1 MTELNEKQL
10 QILQVAERLFAE
22 KGFDGT
28 SVRDIAREAKIN
40 IAMVSYYFGSKD
52 KMLEALILWR
62 TSDMWLQLENLLK
75 MDADPWEKLEKL
87 IDLYINRVRKN
98 HCIYRIIHFE
108 LANTQRSI
116 KIEEFN
122 EVKKRNLNM
131 IRQIVEEGQKSGQF
145 KQDIVVELLPA
156 TVLGIYFQFYN
167 TRLFYQGVLNLKTDE
182 DFEHYVQN
190 NLIPYIKQVIKALL
204 KNENQ

>member
-1 MTELNEKQL
+1 MTDLNEKQH

-62 TSDMWLQLENLLK
+62 TSDMRLQLQNLLELNVN
-75 MDADPWEKLEKL
+75 PWEKLEKL
-87 IDLYINRVRKN
+87 IDLYIYRVRKN

-122 EVKKRNLNM
+122 EVKRRNLEM
-131 IRQIVEEGQKSGQF
+131 IRQIVEEGQKAGEF
-145 KQDIVVELLPA
+145 KKDIIVELLPT

-167 TRLFYQGVLNLKTDE
+167 TRLYYKGILNLNTDQ
-182 DFEHYVQN
+182 DFEDYVEN

-204 KNENQ
+204 KNEN

>member
-28 SVRDIAREAKIN
+28 SVRDIAREASIN

-62 TSDMWLQLENLLK
+62 TSDMRLQLETLLK
-75 MDADPWEKLEKL
+75 LDADPWEKLEKL
-87 IDLYINRVRKN
+87 IELYINRVRRN

-122 EVKKRNLNM
+122 EVKKRNLGM
-131 IRQIVEEGQKSGQF
+131 IRQIVEEGQQSGQF
-145 KQDIVVELLPA
+145 RKDIIVELLPA
-156 TVLGIYFQFYN
+156 TVLGIYFQFHN
-167 TRLFYQGVLNLKTDE
+167 TRLFYQSVLDLKTDE
-182 DFEHYVQN
+182 DFEQYVEH
-190 NLIPYIKQVIKALL
+190 NLIPYIKQVLKALL